1 VRISVL
7 NLRKLALTFVA
18 LGSICWGSIY
28 GYAQNAVSTGSLTG
42 TVHDPS
48 GASLPNVKVVVVSES
63 TGVTLPSITNPDGIF
78 SYPALPV
85 GIYTARF
92 SVAGFKAT
100 EIRNITIGVGHV
112 TDASATLVVGD
123 LSQEVEVE
131 ATNSDLNPTDTGI
144 GTLIQKSTIDGLP
157 LAGRR
162 YTDFA
167 LLTPNVTTDGE
178 FGHITF
184 AGQPGGQLSGYNN
197 TAGGASNNN
206 GSSTFTVDGANA
218 TSYYYGDN
226 RGFTRIPYIF
236 GLQSI
241 EEFQVQAGVY
251 NSAYGGA
258 GAGFINT
265 VTKSGTSKYHGD
277 AFYNNT
283 NSGTGANDAIDKR
296 AGNPKLADVLQQFGA
311 DLGGPIVK
319 EKLFFYF
326 DYEQQRD
333 RYPLYAASTAQA
345 ATTLQSFAPSGYTY
359 PSTTA
364 LPAPNSHYPVA
375 ATLSEDE
382 VTANPTN
389 PIYLQGVSNVLNLIH
404 SNLGPR
410 ARRRDDLEFF
420 PKVDW
425 QIGSKD
431 HVTLLYNY
439 NKFNAPGGIITFSPE
454 AFAGI
459 EALGNNYVRDHTA
472 GIHWTRVLSS
482 QTVNDIHASFSR
494 DEQFSGPSGLAPANA
509 PDIEVVPP
517 SFLILGNGFGQD
529 DIREYQYEFSDHL
542 TYTHGKHTLEAG
554 FDYNHD
560 TDSDNNSGG
569 FLFPTY
575 LFTSL
580 EDFALGKWDIY
591 QQSTGN
597 PKYKFSAPFYGFYV
611 NDTVRLASKLTLTAG
626 LREDFQVFPNPA
638 GNPLLPFTSKFN
650 NHYNRW
656 SPRVG
661 FSYEPFAKTV
671 VRGGAG
677 LYYEY
682 FEGSN
687 YQASTQANGVASQK
701 ASLSLADFSST
712 TVAAN
717 QPVVFPNSLPSND
730 PLFAAGTN
738 IVTIAPG
745 FKTPS
750 VYNAS
755 LQIDREIASHTILT
769 VGSMWSHGVHLTAS
783 TAYDLN
789 QIAPTG
795 TTTYVLP
802 NGTTTTGPNL
812 DSGLIQDG
820 LITPKLGQI
829 NALFSPG
836 VNNYISFF
844 SQLNRQVGHGLSS
857 VISYTLAKSTQSGV
871 DFTNQ
876 FNLSDTHGLSLLDQR
891 QHMAIA
897 LVYKPTMTFA
907 NHTENAILS
916 GWQTSLITQ
925 LYSGRPYT
933 AVIGNAPSGA
943 YLNDSAALQ
952 STPNTA
958 AGLVGGGNQEGMSP
972 FDGIN
977 SYIGPG
983 IAETDFGLERVFQ
996 VTENHQISLKFRVFN
1011 VLNTAN
1017 YYVEAGSGIN
1027 QIKYTA
1033 SGSTCGDGKT
1043 LNQTCYL
1050 TPNNAANNPS
1060 NPFQT
1065 ISLVSQGNPPRIM
1078 QLAFAYKF

>member
-1 VRISVL
+1 MSFSVRRSFL
-7 NLRKLALTFVA
+7 KMKLCLALA
-18 LGSICWGSIY
+18 LSSGLCV
-28 GYAQNAVSTGSLTG
+28 AQNAVSTGSMSG
-42 TVHDPS
+42 TVHDAS
-48 GASLPNVKVVVVSES
+48 GASLANVQVVVESES
-63 TGVTLPSITNPDGIF
+63 TGVKLTSTTNADGIF
-78 SYPALPV
+78 SYPALMV
-85 GIYTARF
+85 GSYTARF
-92 SVAGFKAT
+92 SFSGFKAT
-100 EIRNITIGVGHV
+100 EIKNLTVGVGRV
-112 TDASATLVVGD
+112 TDGSATLTVGD
-123 LSQEVEVE
+123 LNQEVVVE
-131 ATNSDLNPTDTGI
+131 ATNSDLNPTDTSV
-144 GTLIQKSTIDGLP
+144 GTLIEKGTIDGLP

-162 YTDFA
+162 YTDFV

-197 TAGGASNNN
+197 TGGGASNNN

-265 VTKSGTSKYHGD
+265 VTKSGTGKFHGD

-283 NSGTGANDAIDKR
+283 NSGTGTNDAIDKR
-296 AGNPKLADVLQQFGA
+296 NGNPKLADVLQQFGA
-311 DLGGPIVK
+311 DLGGPIIRD
-319 EKLFFYF
+319 KLFFYF

-345 ATTLQSFAPSGYTY
+345 ATNAQSFGVPVG
-359 PSTTA
+359 TT
-364 LPAPNSHYPVA
+364 LPTPNSHYPVA
-375 ATLSEDE
+375 ASISEDD
-382 VTANPTN
+382 VTADPTN

-404 SNLGPR
+404 TNLGPR

-420 PKVDW
+420 PKLDW
-425 QIGSKD
+425 QLGSKD

-459 EALGNNYVRDHTA
+459 EALGNNYVRDHTIA
-472 GIHWTRVLSS
+472 AHWTRILSPIA
-482 QTVNDIHASFSR
+482 VNDIHASFSR

-529 DIREYQYEFSDHL
+529 DIREAQYEFSDHL
-542 TYTHGKHTLEAG
+542 TYTLRKHTLEAG

-560 TDSDNNSGG
+560 TDSDNSPGA

-591 QQSTGN
+591 QQSIGN

-611 NDTVRLASKLTLTAG
+611 NDTIRLAPRLTLTAG

-638 GNPLLPFTSKFN
+638 GNPLLPFTSKFS

-656 SPRVG
+656 SPRLG
-661 FSYEPFAKTV
+661 FSYSPFEKTV
-671 VRGGAG
+671 VKGGAG

-687 YQASTQANGVASQK
+687 YQASTQSNGVASQK
-701 ASLSLADFSST
+701 ASLSLADFNST
-712 TVAAN
+712 TIAAN
-717 QPVVFPNSLPSND
+717 QPVVFPNALPSTD
-730 PLFAAGTN
+730 PRFAAGTN
-738 IVTIAPG
+738 IVTISPQ

-755 LQIDREIASHTILT
+755 LQIDREVAPHTVAT

-802 NGTTTTGPNL
+802 DGTSTTGPNL
-812 DSGLIQDG
+812 DSSMIQHGLIN
-820 LITPKLGQI
+820 PNLGQV

-836 VNNYISFF
+836 VNNYVSFF
-844 SQLNRQVGHGLSS
+844 AQLNRQVGHGLSS
-857 VISYTLAKSTQSGV
+857 IVSYTLAKSTQSGI

-876 FNLSDTHGLSLLDQR
+876 FDLSNTHGLSLLDQR
-891 QHMAIA
+891 QHLAIA
-897 LVYKPTMTFA
+897 LVYKPTMTFT
-907 NHTENAILS
+907 NHTENLLLT
-916 GWQTSLITQ
+916 GWQTSIISQ

-933 AVIGNAPSGA
+933 AVVGNAPSGA

-952 STPNTA
+952 GTPNTA
-958 AGLVGGGNQEGMSP
+958 AGLVGGGNQEGLSP

-977 SYIGPG
+977 SYTGPG
-983 IAETDFGLERVFQ
+983 IAETDFGLERAFKI
-996 VTENHQISLKFRVFN
+996 TENHQISLKFRIFN

-1017 YYVEAGSGIN
+1017 YYVESGSGIN

-1033 SGSTCGDGKT
+1033 SGTTCGDGKT
-1043 LNQTCYL
+1043 LNQTCLL

-1078 QLAFAYKF
+1078 QFAFAYKF